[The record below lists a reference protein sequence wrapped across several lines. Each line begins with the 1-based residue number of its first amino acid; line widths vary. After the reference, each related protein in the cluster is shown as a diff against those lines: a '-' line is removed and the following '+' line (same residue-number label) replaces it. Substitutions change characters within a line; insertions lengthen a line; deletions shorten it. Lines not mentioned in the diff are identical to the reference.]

1 MSKFDPVDHYDCLS
15 PGDPAVLGSMYHYS
29 KEDEMKSLAE
39 RIHRMNTVFQLPTNN
54 TLTDQG
60 EERLE
65 QFVRVFKNE
74 ITELEDVYVQEDDK
88 RTVDFVALADC
99 FADLQVYLKSEAQR
113 WGIPLD
119 DITHLVLDSQDSKLV
134 DGKPL
139 MAPDNS
145 KFIKGPDYQPPEKKI
160 AEKLITHFNNY
171 NSISEKA
178 LIRSRYLDN

>member
-1 MSKFDPVDHYDCLS
+1 MCVSYAHSSLPRSFT
-15 PGDPAVLGSMYHYS
+15 GSHAA
-29 KEDEMKSLAE
+29 LL
-39 RIHRMNTVFQLPTNN
+39 LP
-54 TLTDQG
+54 
-60 EERLE
+60 RLFT
-65 QFVRVFKNE
+65 QSFLYQCVPS
-74 ITELEDVYVQEDDK
+74 TPH
-88 RTVDFVALADC
+88 LADC